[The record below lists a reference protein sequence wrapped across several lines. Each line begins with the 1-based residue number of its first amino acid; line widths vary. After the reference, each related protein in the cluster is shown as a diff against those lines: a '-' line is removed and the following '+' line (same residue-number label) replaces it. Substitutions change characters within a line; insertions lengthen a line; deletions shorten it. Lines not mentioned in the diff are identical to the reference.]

1 MNLIA
6 WNYASNTVGRLLLD
20 DSTSVEDKRYAAS
33 FLPDIAKI
41 LSNMTFG
48 IDAHSHPKEIATVLD
63 FIENTRASDITEA
76 ELVKFSSLEGISLP
90 VLSIGVGI
98 ALLGN
103 ERNTKRAMFFLT
115 QHGRI
120 NGLSDMAGILARADP
135 WVALPEQTVYP
146 EHLTMVSDD
155 QHKNIVAGRVT
166 GVRRHKKTTF
176 IDISTQPESLQLA
189 LNNEEPPLGE
199 KVSLGDYIS
208 ATGSFGVTQKGAKTI
223 FVETITSHIKPGLVA
238 PSKLAQAWQE
248 AQEEGQVLCLL
259 RQGLASLGFSEVQT
273 ATLSYGYEGGSSRPF
288 ISFENSSAKSQY
300 LRVTSELE
308 LLKLISGGA
317 QKIFE
322 IGKSFR
328 NERNV
333 DKGTK
338 EFLMLEAY
346 SAMDSFEEFS
356 EQFCSSILSKAF
368 GRQISFKKKT
378 FAQVAEETIG
388 MTNLSVPGVHAYV
401 AAEMPEICAEN
412 YSAEALIEAVY
423 NRKIVPLI
431 QEPTVLT
438 ELPMNGSPLIKGEGS
453 SAHRHWVVIHGM
465 ELAEISENEVDC
477 ANLSKKFNRQFSAE
491 EGFIHRDY
499 TDFLNAMNQGMPRTV
514 GVGLG
519 CKRLLEAIHIDREK
533 LRLVGGLSG
542 LNL

>member
-6 WNYASNTVGRLLLD
+6 WNYAANTVGRLLLD
-20 DSTSVEDKRYAAS
+20 NSTSVEDKRYAAS
-33 FLPDIAKI
+33 FLPDIAKN
-41 LSNMTFG
+41 LSNLTFG
-48 IDAHSHPKEIATVLD
+48 MDAHSHPKEIATVLD
-63 FIENTRASDITEA
+63 FVKNTKRSDITAA
-76 ELVKFSSLEGISLP
+76 ELVKFSSVEAIPLP
-90 VLSIGVGI
+90 VLSVGFGI
-98 ALLGN
+98 ALLEQ
-103 ERNTKRAMFFLT
+103 ERNAKRAMFFLT

-120 NGLSDMAGILARADP
+120 KGLSDLAEIIARTDP
-135 WVALPEQTVYP
+135 WIALSEQTVPP
-146 EHLTMVSDD
+146 EHLILESYG

-176 IDISTQPESLQLA
+176 IDISTQPESQQLA
-189 LNNEEPPLGE
+189 LNNQALPQGE
-199 KVSLGDYIS
+199 HISLGDYIS
-208 ATGSFGVTQKGAKTI
+208 ATGSFGVTQKGAKAI
-223 FVETITSHIKPGLVA
+223 FVEAITSHIKPRLVT

-248 AQEEGQVLCLL
+248 VQEEGQVLNSL

-273 ATLSYGYEGGSSRPF
+273 ATLSDGYEGGSSRPF
-288 ISFENSSAKSQY
+288 ISFENSSKKSQY

-308 LLKLISGGA
+308 LLKLIAGGA

-333 DKGTK
+333 DKDSK
-338 EFLMLEAY
+338 EFTMLEVY
-346 SAMDSFEEFS
+346 SAMDSFEELS
-356 EQFCSSILSKAF
+356 EQFCSSVLSKAF
-368 GRQISFKKKT
+368 GRQISFKKKS

-388 MTNLSVPGVHAYV
+388 MTNISGPGVHAYV
-401 AAEMPEICAEN
+401 AAKIPEISAEN
-412 YSAEALIEAVY
+412 YSAEALIKAVY

-438 ELPMNGSPLIKGEGS
+438 ELPMNGSPLIKGEGV
-453 SAHRHWVVIHGM
+453 AARRHWIVIHGM

-477 ANLSKKFNRQFSAE
+477 VNLSKKFNRQFSTE

-499 TDFLNAMNQGMPRTV
+499 TDFLNAMTQGMPRTV

-519 CKRLLEAIHIDREK
+519 CKRLLKAIHMDREK
-533 LRLVGGLSG
+533 LRLDGGPLG